1 MPERPPR
8 RPPAPLVRFGV
19 FEFDPETGDLW
30 KSGRHTRL
38 QEQPRQVL
46 GALLGRPGELVTRD
60 ELRATLWPDGTF
72 VDIDTGLNV
81 VINRIRQAL
90 DDSAAAPRFVETLP
104 RRGYRFIAPV
114 AVPVAP
120 LAPGSAADP
129 EMTAPPVTLPDA
141 PRPAGRLRTL
151 APVVVAAIAIAGA
164 GWWWSRV
171 TVARPGRDA
180 AVRSLAV
187 LPLEN
192 LSGDESDGYLADGMT
207 EALTTDLASIVALRV
222 VSRQSTRQYKGTTKP
237 VAAIG
242 QELRV
247 DAVIEGSVARSEDLV
262 RVTVQVID
270 VATDRHL
277 WAQTYDRDR
286 REILQLQRE
295 AAQAVARAVGAPLTP
310 GERVRLASERAVDPA
325 AYDAYLRG
333 RYQLAGLAESE
344 AQTMRALAEF
354 QRAVDIDPNYAAA
367 YAGIAQAQQL
377 RSTVFQGQ
385 PPALTRVPAMAA
397 ARRALQIDPGLAE
410 AHGIL
415 ARLQL
420 SEFAWPDAD
429 ASFRQALELA
439 PDDPSTLVWRAYQ
452 LLIQGRPAQALDAAR
467 RAEGVNPLDL
477 NTRVRVA
484 FIHVLDRRFDEGVR
498 RYEEVLAL
506 DPDRA
511 IAKWFLAG
519 AYMQNAKPQQ
529 AISVLQA
536 AIARHGRLPSLVG
549 QLAAA
554 SAFAGRRQDA
564 QRLTAE
570 LVALSRRG
578 YVSPALIA
586 VAYVALG
593 DRDRAFD
600 WLERAYDERSN
611 LMMYFPI
618 HSIFDSLRD
627 DPRCAGLEKRIRAP
641 HTPR

>member
-1 MPERPPR
+1 MAERPSR
-8 RPPAPLVRFGV
+8 CPPAPVVRFGV

-30 KSGRHTRL
+30 KSGRRTRL

-46 GALLGRPGELVTRD
+46 GALLARPGELVTRD

-81 VINRIRQAL
+81 VINKIRQAL
-90 DDSAAAPRFVETLP
+90 DDSASAPRFVETLP

-114 AVPVAP
+114 AAPVAEAVLAPAVSSDTVPVRPVAATAEP
-120 LAPGSAADP
+120 RPTRSRPRALAAVVLASVAIVATWVWSSGTVTRPG
-129 EMTAPPVTLPDA
+129 PDA
-141 PRPAGRLRTL
+141 
-151 APVVVAAIAIAGA
+151 AI
-164 GWWWSRV
+164 
-171 TVARPGRDA
+171 
-180 AVRSLAV
+180 RSLAV

-192 LSGDESDGYLADGMT
+192 LSGDESEGYLVEGIT
-207 EALTTDLASIVALRV
+207 EALTTDLASIGALRV
-222 VSRQSTRQYKGTTKP
+222 VARQSTKQYRGTTKP
-237 VAAIG
+237 ISAIG
-242 QELRV
+242 RELQV
-247 DAVIEGSVARSEDLV
+247 DAVIEGSVSRS
-262 RVTVQVID
+262 TVQLID

-277 WAQTYDRDR
+277 WAHTYERGG

-295 AAQAVARAVGAPLTP
+295 AVQAISRAVGAPLTP
-310 GERVRLASERAVDPA
+310 IERDRLASRRAVDPA

-344 AQTMRALAEF
+344 AQTARALAEF

-367 YAGIAQAQQL
+367 YAGIATAQQL

-385 PPALTRVPAMAA
+385 PPALTRTPAIAA
-397 ARRALQIDPGLAE
+397 ARRALQIDPDLGE

-415 ARLQL
+415 ARLEL
-420 SEFAWPDAD
+420 SEFDWPEAET
-429 ASFRQALELA
+429 SFRRALELT
-439 PDDPSTLVWRAYQ
+439 PNDPSTLVWYAYQ
-452 LLIQGRPAQALDAAR
+452 LLIQRRPAEALDAAR
-467 RAEGVNPLDL
+467 RAEAVNPLDL

-484 FIHVLDRRFDEGVR
+484 FIHVLARRFDDGVR

-506 DPDRA
+506 DPDRT

-519 AYMQNAKPQQ
+519 AYMADSKPQQ
-529 AISVLQA
+529 AMAVLQA

-554 SAFAGRRQDA
+554 TALSRRRRDA
-564 QRLTAE
+564 EQLVGE
-570 LVALSRRG
+570 LLALSRRG
-578 YVSPALIA
+578 YVSPALLA

-600 WLERAYDERSN
+600 WLERAYEERAN
-611 LMMYFPI
+611 LMMYFAI
-618 HSIFDSLRD
+618 HPLFDSLRD
-627 DPRCAGLEKRIRAP
+627 DPRYATLESRIRAA